1 MAKERAMTVKDKLIG
16 LLDYVEELAC
26 LPERAVLSVRSY
38 RTLLFYEDQLRGK
51 VGIYHDVAEEDGA
64 IWVRIDRLQRQP
76 PPVPN
81 EDIRPWLTVSRDPT
95 KPPEVR
101 ESIILTMP
109 KDESNKL
116 VDQGSVDAADV
127 MTSPKGDANIVD
139 VRLRLDRFPELIASI
154 EEYNATVWSQWA
166 SAENP
171 RRETIAIYD
180 KFFSVIQAI
189 ETAGVD
195 NPMEVVLGVGFALW
209 KTQGKTVEHPIVEA
223 LVEVGIDPNTHAI
236 QVRARET
243 DPQVYL
249 KPFVEL
255 DNQAVPTL
263 RKKALSHIERLS
275 NANADSDVPPCEE
288 FSPFN
293 PGSFEPILRDA
304 VTLLS
309 PEASYWP
316 DIADDPD
323 ERALP
328 QITDSLTVTDG
339 WAIYARPRSGNLFA
353 QDIQRLKESILESDE
368 DGLPTPGKRIVIPPG
383 EVPDDRNKPDLSG
396 GFGTGWDLYD
406 SESDGGEEADYTDV
420 LFPKPF
426 NDAQVA
432 IIRRLEAE
440 DGVVVQGPPG
450 TGKTHTIAN
459 IICHYLATGRSVL
472 VVSKGEP
479 ALEVL
484 RDQIPE
490 EVRNLT
496 ISLLTSERQGLK
508 QLESAVT
515 FMANQVVNKDMT
527 RLDRLRIEKEKE
539 IVALRQEVEQVDAE
553 ITNWAKRQLVNAPES
568 LCVESKRWPADLA
581 RVISDQK
588 ERHQWLDDELGPGD
602 EYEPKFTQQHLSDL
616 LSARSRL
623 GKDLLYLDAQVPNRN
638 DLPDAHAITAV
649 HEDLLR
655 AASLATAAEKKHLPS
670 MVLRTENDV
679 RVAERLQKDLVELRQ
694 FLIETES
701 HDWLRA
707 LYTVWITSGLDA
719 DDTMLIVDIVSD
731 IDRLADTRKKFIQ
744 RPVNLP
750 NLPVAVDAVV
760 AAVGRATQGERPFP
774 LLSFGNQD
782 AKKYLEGI
790 EVSGRRP
797 NGVEDWKHVSD
808 FFAYRDE
815 LQSVVT
821 RWNAVAQ
828 DFGLP
833 SGSRDPLAAD
843 RWLVDTQKL
852 LNRAIRIVSR
862 YHDCTSKDISA
873 TFQHDVDRAQL
884 RFYVTAI
891 NHVLDAIETN
901 IARHRLASARGSVEV
916 VAEKLRT
923 CSGDISDRLRS
934 FLRNAIGDV
943 SREAK
948 AIEEHWRELLAE
960 IQRVH
965 RLQSDLET
973 VREITGLIESSG
985 GGKWA
990 HVLRTCAADA
1000 NGDPHIV
1007 PHALETWRFR
1017 RVESYLRGIDA
1028 RSHLAKLAKQQ
1039 SDCVNRLNRAM
1050 ADVVQYRTFI
1060 GLHSRMQQGGRLSAL
1075 MRFLHAIR
1083 QIGAGT
1089 GIRARRYRGD
1099 ARKAMLECMESV
1111 PCWIMPTWRVSESLP
1126 ATLGAFDLVIVD
1138 EASQSD
1144 VLAFPTL
1151 LRAKKVLVVG
1161 DDRQVSP
1168 SPVGLEERKL
1178 LQLRYSYL
1186 QDQPF
1191 ADMLM
1196 PGTSLY
1202 DLAQAVFPGGRILL
1216 NEHFRCVEPIIRFSL
1231 QFYPEEIV
1239 PLRIPA
1245 PSERLDPPLVDVF
1258 VSNGRRDG
1266 NKINKAEAIGIVD
1279 EIERLVQDP
1288 AYHDRSIG
1296 VISLIGNKQAHV
1308 IQNKLVERIGEDA
1321 FLRHRIACGDSAT
1334 FQGKE
1339 RDLMFLSMVASPGM
1353 AHAQVSR
1360 LFEQRFNVALS
1371 RAKDRMYLFRSVR
1384 VEDLPNPRDLKLR
1397 VINHFRNPMPAGHEQ
1412 LDELGDLCE
1421 SDFEKDVFSRLVH
1434 LGYRVTPQMSVGDY
1448 RIDLVV
1454 DGDNDRRL
1462 AVELD
1467 GDRFHGP
1474 DRWFDDYRRQ
1484 KVLERVG
1491 WRFWRCWASSFA
1503 LDPDGC
1509 MSELINALQELKIEP
1524 IGQAQERYAFSEHR
1538 TINTDELLPTLGVDE
1553 DDDTGEK
1560 AELGDKVIVAFDAE
1574 PNRHYLLTLSED
1586 EEDIANGIVS
1596 LRSDTGALLLGV
1608 RAEDEVELAW
1618 KGETRSAVILGIQ
1631 KTNGTAILDPITY
1644 DSEPHDIF
1652 HESTGHQV
1660 DPIKQQSRSATDSYT
1675 KQTEIVHEPVRQ
1687 RLPRSRRKQVTPKA
1701 HSGQNSLFSDE
1712 VPVDEGIATAEER
1725 QKYKQYSESLTS
1737 AGISPRPMPEWL
1749 EGFRKAK
1756 RKTND

>member
-1 MAKERAMTVKDKLIG
+1 MTAKAKLIG
-16 LLDYVEELAC
+16 LLDYVEELAR
-26 LPERAVLSVRSY
+26 LPERAVLTVRSY
-38 RTLLFYEDQLRGK
+38 RTLLFYEHQLRGK

-64 IWVRIDRLQRQP
+64 IWLRIDRLQRQP
-76 PPVPN
+76 PPGPN
-81 EDIRPWLTVSRDPT
+81 DDIRPWLTVSRDPT
-95 KPPEVR
+95 KPPEVH
-101 ESIILTMP
+101 ESIILSMTRD
-109 KDESNKL
+109 KSESL
-116 VDQGSVDAADV
+116 LHEGSVDADDV
-127 MTSPKGDANIVD
+127 MMSPTGDANMVD

-154 EEYNATVWSQWA
+154 EEYNASSWIQWA
-166 SAENP
+166 SAEIP
-171 RRETIAIYD
+171 IRETIAIYD
-180 KFFSVIQAI
+180 KFFSVLQAI

-195 NPMEVVLGVGFALW
+195 NPLEVVFGVGFALW
-209 KTQGKTVEHPIVEA
+209 RTQGNTIEHPIVEA
-223 LVEVGIDPNTHAI
+223 LVEASIDPQTHAI
-236 QVRARET
+236 QVRARDT

-255 DNQAVPTL
+255 DNLAVPSL
-263 RKKALSHIERLS
+263 RKKAMSHFERILG
-275 NANADSDVPPCEE
+275 ADAEVDAQPCEE

-323 ERALP
+323 DRVLP
-328 QITDSLTVTDG
+328 EITDVLKLSDN

-353 QDIQRLKESILESDE
+353 QDIQRLKGSIEDSEDDE
-368 DGLPTPGKRIVIPPG
+368 LPIPGKRLVTPPS
-383 EVPDDRNKPDLSG
+383 EVGDEHTGPDLSG
-396 GFGTGWDLYD
+396 GFGTGWDF
-406 SESDGGEEADYTDV
+406 SANESAGEQGADNADV

-426 NDAQVA
+426 NNAQVA
-432 IIRRLEAE
+432 IIRRLEGE
-440 DGVVVQGPPG
+440 DAVVVQGPPG

-484 RDQIPE
+484 RDQIPD

-508 QLESAVT
+508 QLEAAVT
-515 FMANQVVNKDMT
+515 FMANQVVNKDMS

-539 IVALRQEVEQVDAE
+539 IVALRQEVERLDAE
-553 ITNWAKRQLVNAPES
+553 ITSWAKKQLVNVPES
-568 LCVESKRWPADLA
+568 LSVDSKRWPADLA
-581 RVISDQK
+581 RIISDQK
-588 ERHQWLDDELGPGD
+588 DRHQWLDDEIGAGD
-602 EYEPKFTQQHLSDL
+602 EYEPRFTQQQLGDL
-616 LSARSRL
+616 RAARCRL
-623 GKDLLYLDAQVPNRN
+623 GENLPYLDAKVPNRN
-638 DLPDAHAITAV
+638 DLPDARTISAV
-649 HEDLLR
+649 HDDLLG
-655 AASLATAAEKKHLPS
+655 AASLADAAEKKQLPLIT
-670 MVLRTENDV
+670 LRTEEAV
-679 RVAERLQKDLVELRQ
+679 RIAERLQTDLVELRE
-694 FLIETES
+694 FLLETED
-701 HDWLRA
+701 HGWLRT
-707 LYTVWITSGLDA
+707 LYETWIKSGVDA
-719 DDTMLIVDIVSD
+719 DETKLIGDVVSD
-731 IDRLADTRKKFIQ
+731 IGRLAETRKQFIQ
-744 RPVNLP
+744 RPVSLP
-750 NLPVAVDAVV
+750 NLRVVVDSVV
-760 AAVGRATQGERPFP
+760 AAVRRAKRGDRPFP
-774 LLSFGNQD
+774 LISFGNQD
-782 AKKYLEGI
+782 TKKYLEGI
-790 EVSGRRP
+790 EVSGRSP
-797 NGVEDWKHVSD
+797 NGTEDWKHVSD
-808 FFAYRDE
+808 FFDYRDE
-815 LQSVVT
+815 LLSVVT
-821 RWNAVAQ
+821 RWNAAAQ

-833 SGSRDPLAAD
+833 TGSRDPSTAD
-843 RWLVDTQKL
+843 RWLANTQNL
-852 LNRAIRIVSR
+852 LNGAIRVASCYR
-862 YHDCTSKDISA
+862 NRTSGDVASL
-873 TFQHDVDRAQL
+873 FQHDVDRAQL
-884 RFYVTAI
+884 PFDVPTI
-891 NHVLDAIETN
+891 NRVLEAVETN
-901 IARHRLASARGSVEV
+901 ISRHKLASARSTVD
-916 VAEKLRT
+916 AANEKLRS
-923 CSGDISDRLRS
+923 CSGHISDTLRA
-934 FLRNAIGDV
+934 FLRHAIGDV
-943 SREAK
+943 TQDAAS
-948 AIEEHWRELLAE
+948 IGEEWRELLAE
-960 IQRVH
+960 VQRVH
-965 RLQSDLET
+965 SSHSDLET
-973 VREITGLIESSG
+973 VRTVTGLIEKSG
-985 GGKWA
+985 ATKWA
-990 HVLRTCAADA
+990 QVLRTCAADV
-1000 NGDPHIV
+1000 NSDPHL
-1007 PHALETWRFR
+1007 PSDSLEAWRFH
-1017 RVESYLRGIDA
+1017 RVKSYLRGIDA
-1028 RSHLAKLAKQQ
+1028 RSHLAELATQQ
-1039 SDCVNRLNRAM
+1039 TDCTLRLDRAM
-1050 ADVVQYRTFI
+1050 ADVVQHRTYI
-1060 GLHSRMQQGGRLSAL
+1060 GLHKRMQRGGRLSAL

-1089 GIRARRYRGD
+1089 GVRARRYRGD

-1126 ATLGAFDLVIVD
+1126 ASLGAFDLVIVD

-1144 VLAFPTL
+1144 VLALPTL

-1202 DLAQAVFPGGRILL
+1202 DLAQAVFSGGRILL

-1245 PSERLDPPLVDVF
+1245 PSERLDPPLVDVL

-1266 NKINKAEAIGIVD
+1266 NKVNKAEAIAIVD

-1288 AYHDRSIG
+1288 AYHERSIG
-1296 VISLIGNKQAHV
+1296 VISLIGNKQANV
-1308 IQNKLVERIGEDA
+1308 IQNQLVERIGEDA

-1339 RDLMFLSMVASPGM
+1339 RDVMFLSMVASPGM

-1371 RAKDRMYLFRSVR
+1371 RARDRMYLFRSVR

-1491 WRFWRCWASSFA
+1491 WRFWRCWASSFS
-1503 LDPDGC
+1503 LDREGC
-1509 MSELINALQELKIEP
+1509 MSDLVGVLQGMKIEP
-1524 IGQAQERYAFSEHR
+1524 IGQAQERHAFTEYR
-1538 TINTDELLPTLGVDE
+1538 TVDTDELQPVVGIDE
-1553 DDDTGEK
+1553 DDGTGEK
-1560 AELGDKVIVAFDAE
+1560 AEAGDKVIVAFDAE

-1586 EEDIANGIVS
+1586 DEDLANGIVS
-1596 LRSDTGALLLGV
+1596 VRSETGTFLLGA
-1608 RAEDEVELAW
+1608 RAEDEVDLAW
-1618 KGETRSAVILGIQ
+1618 KGETRHAVILEIH
-1631 KTNGTAILDPITY
+1631 KTNGASVVDPLPP
-1644 DSEPHDIF
+1644 DSQPRDVF
-1652 HESTGHQV
+1652 HESATHQAQV
-1660 DPIKQQSRSATDSYT
+1660 ESSRHMTSSGGRSVGAEVETFREPERQQSRRAWRQEGKPAKVTSGRKSLLPDEEQTSEDVAT
-1675 KQTEIVHEPVRQ
+1675 
-1687 RLPRSRRKQVTPKA
+1687 
-1701 HSGQNSLFSDE
+1701 N
-1712 VPVDEGIATAEER
+1712 EE
-1725 QKYKQYSESLTS
+1725 QHKYEEYSEGLRS
-1737 AGISPRPMPEWL
+1737 AGLSPRPMPEWL
-1749 EGFRKAK
+1749 EVFRKR
-1756 RKTND
+1756 RKNT